1 MLLQLSAMALIDR
14 VRVWA
19 NEPVVKT
26 VGTLAAVWSVL
37 LVTDEAP
44 WSIDDF
50 HSVLA
55 QVILLQDPTRALS
68 TACVGDPRSTKPP
81 APGALRLGVTIL
93 AVLCQ
98 NAAVMSERAV
108 VVPCPTHHRRSCV

>member
-1 MLLQLSAMALIDR
+1 MALIDR

-50 HSVLA
+50 HTVLA
-55 QVILLQDPTRALS
+55 QVIPIAGPVCSPQRVWVTRDPLH
-68 TACVGDPRSTKPP
+68 PP
-81 APGALRLGVTIL
+81 ASSALRLGVTIL

-108 VVPCPTHHRRSCV
+108 VVPCTTHHRRSCM